1 MYLQVDVDKR
11 VLKTQYDNMK
21 QTLQDDLNTKASTT
35 EVQSLRVSFFYKT
48 RIQALKG
55 QMFMLKPSDFGILP
69 STFAI
74 LYKVY
79 VGY

>member
-35 EVQSLRVSFFYKT
+35 EVQSLRVSFF
-48 RIQALKG
+48 L
-55 QMFMLKPSDFGILP
+55 
-69 STFAI
+69 
-74 LYKVY
+74 
-79 VGY
+79 